1 MTNFLT
7 VQEVLKQAN
16 TKKLAKQYVHERLT
30 DVHGKKKIKKARKLI
45 QHYIKSLCTL
55 KPNPNKDKMI
65 FYVSHGLDEENLT
78 PKPFFN
84 LQPLDKLGS
93 QYPNY
98 GCDFNVFEET
108 LGYYI
113 ANTWRTNKYL
123 NDLLVDIL
131 YEMSWFG
138 YDQSG
143 LQKAKD
149 DLDDSIKDI
158 KDGNFDEADTVTIHN
173 SKEFHDFLGLDI
185 TEEDHFDRY
194 ELQTRNKVLALTA
207 ALSNHSRDREVAKI
221 KKQL

>member
-7 VQEVLKQAN
+7 VQEALKQAN
-16 TKKLAKQYVHERLT
+16 TKKLTKQYVHERLT
-30 DVHGKKKIKKARKLI
+30 DAHGKKKIKKTRKLI
-45 QHYIKSLCTL
+45 QHYIKSLCNL

-65 FYVSHGLDEENLT
+65 FYVSHGLDEDNLT

-149 DLDDSIKDI
+149 DLDDSIKDV
-158 KDGNFDEADTVTIHN
+158 KDGNFDTVTIHS
-173 SKEFHDFLGLDI
+173 SKDLHDFLGLNI